1 MEQECEDRD
10 MMMKCKR
17 RRRRRRL
24 VKLRGGTAELEVET
38 GRWHGVRREER
49 ICKNCR
55 GGEVEDV
62 GHLVMRCTYVEEER
76 EKLEE
81 LMSERVKEWQGMDDN
96 VKVTV
101 VMDRACRDED
111 VGRAVERMWQKRLQH
126 MDPIPQGT
134 DVYR

>member
-1 MEQECEDRD
+1 
-10 MMMKCKR
+10 MMVKCK
-17 RRRRRRL
+17 RRRRRL

-38 GRWHGVRREER
+38 GRWRGVRREER

-62 GHLVMRCTYVEEER
+62 KRLVMRCTYVEEER

-101 VMDRACRDED
+101 VMDRACTDED
-111 VGRAVERMWQKRLQH
+111 VGMLECGRGVLQH
-126 MDPIPQGT
+126 MGPIPQDT
-134 DVYR
+134 DDPDTMY

>member
-1 MEQECEDRD
+1 MIFIY
-10 MMMKCKR
+10 
-17 RRRRRRL
+17 

-38 GRWHGVRREER
+38 GRWRGVRREER

-62 GHLVMRCTYVEEER
+62 RHLVMRGTYVEEER
-76 EKLEE
+76 EKLEQ
-81 LMSERVKEWQGMDDN
+81 LMNERVKEWQGMDDN

-111 VGRAVERMWQKRLQH
+111 VGRALERMWQRRFAAH
-126 MDPIPQGT
+126 GPQPS
-134 DVYR
+134 RH